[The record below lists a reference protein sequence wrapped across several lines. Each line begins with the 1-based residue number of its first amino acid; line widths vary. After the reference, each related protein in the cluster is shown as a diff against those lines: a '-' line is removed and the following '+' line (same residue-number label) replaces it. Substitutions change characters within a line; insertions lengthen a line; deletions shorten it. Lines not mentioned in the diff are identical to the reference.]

1 MTFYQTQQHSVDY
14 QKSILTIW
22 TIYINK
28 FTIIIDLPLIST
40 NNFNTKFLNI
50 FTIRFK

>member
-22 TIYINK
+22 TIYI
-28 FTIIIDLPLIST
+28 
-40 NNFNTKFLNI
+40 TKFLNI
-50 FTIRFK
+50 FTMRFK